1 MRLRHRH
8 RVNHR
13 LAHVLF
19 ELSLQH
25 YSNIMRRILLVYM
38 LYLGAYFIMF
48 DRCMQLRTYR
58 RLRLRGPH
66 LTYGRAVVTAGFGWR
81 AWALLVAW
89 HRAGLVPEVGGG
101 LGVAWLDRCVGQRV
115 QLLAQ
120 ALGRCRGTWRR
131 RTVLVLAGRR
141 WWP

>member
-13 LAHVLF
+13 LAYVLF

-38 LYLGAYFIMF
+38 LYLGAYFILF
-48 DRCMQLRTYR
+48 DRCMRLRTYR

-66 LTYGRAVVTAGFGWR
+66 LAVARAAARGGFSWR
-81 AWALLVAW
+81 AWDALAAW
-89 HRAGLVPEVGGG
+89 RAAGSSGAPVGAGQ
-101 LGVAWLDRCVGQRV
+101 LAWLQRC
-115 QLLAQ
+115 
-120 ALGRCRGTWRR
+120 LGRRAQLCGA
-131 RTVLVLAGRR
+131 VFG
-141 WWP
+141 